1 MKNIVV
7 IGASSGIG
15 LATSKQLLREGHQI
29 FSFSRH
35 QPEIPV
41 QKHYTL
47 DVSTD
52 PIDEIILQ
60 NIPAEIHGVLYF
72 PGTINLKPF
81 HRLLIEDFEKDMN
94 INFIA
99 AVKVLQACFKA
110 LRKSK
115 NASVVLF
122 STVAV
127 QTGMNF
133 HSSIASAKGAIEGLT
148 RSLAAEW
155 ASYKIRVNA
164 IAPSLTDTPLANKLL
179 ANADKREA
187 SDKRHALGRIG
198 TSEDVANLAN
208 FLLSDKSSWLTGQ
221 VVGLNGGMDLK

>member
-15 LATSKQLLREGHQI
+15 LETSKQLLEKGYEI

-35 QPEIPV
+35 QPGIAVHKHIALDINAGETPEI
-41 QKHYTL
+41 
-47 DVSTD
+47 VS
-52 PIDEIILQ
+52 Q
-60 NIPAEIHGVLYF
+60 NIPTEVHGVLYC

-81 HRLLIEDFEKDMN
+81 HRLSLEDFQKEIN
-94 INFIA
+94 INFMG

-115 NASVVLF
+115 DASVVLF

-148 RSLAAEW
+148 RSLASEW
-155 ASYKIRVNA
+155 ANYKIRVNA
-164 IAPSLTDTPLANKLL
+164 IAPSLTDTPLAKQLL
-179 ANADKREA
+179 ANDEKREA
-187 SDKRHALGRIG
+187 SHKRHPLGRVG
-198 TSEDVANLAN
+198 SSEDVANLAT

-221 VVGLNGGMDLK
+221 IIGLNGGMDLK

>member
-15 LATSKQLLREGHQI
+15 LEATKQLLEEGHQI

-35 QPEIPV
+35 QPKIEV
-41 QKHYTL
+41 RKHINL
-47 DVSTD
+47 DINEEVDTAITS
-52 PIDEIILQ
+52 
-60 NIPAEIHGVLYF
+60 NIPSELHGLLYC

-81 HRLLIEDFEKDMN
+81 HRLSLEEFQEEMN
-94 INFIA
+94 INFMG
-99 AVKVLQACFKA
+99 AVKVLQTCFKA

-155 ASYKIRVNA
+155 ANYKIRVNA
-164 IAPSLTDTPLANKLL
+164 IAPSLTDTPLAEKLL
-179 ANADKREA
+179 ANAEKREA

-198 TSEDVANLAN
+198 TSQDIANLVS

-221 VVGLNGGMDLK
+221 IIGLNGGMNLK